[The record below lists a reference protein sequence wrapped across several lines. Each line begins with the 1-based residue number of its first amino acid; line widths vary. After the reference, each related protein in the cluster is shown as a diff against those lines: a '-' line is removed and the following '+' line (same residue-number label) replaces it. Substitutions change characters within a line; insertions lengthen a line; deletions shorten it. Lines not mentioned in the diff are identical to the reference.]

1 MNSNTEIKIL
11 IADDDQIIR
20 DGLSSL
26 LDSQDGLRVVATA
39 ENGQEVFTQLQAHPV
54 DLVLLDVDMPVMSG
68 IEAARK
74 LKLEY
79 PDITIVMLTVF
90 EHVESLGQAL
100 GAGVRGFLTKDI
112 PAAELAE
119 LIRKAHSGQQV
130 MGTRPIQILTENY
143 AQTQQDREQYRGFIA
158 AVDSLPEHLRP
169 TFRLLL
175 QALANKNI
183 ARKLRLKD
191 STVRSYV
198 SDILEHTGCATRG
211 ELAITAVKAGI
222 RE

>member
-20 DGLSSL
+20 DGLASL
-26 LDSQDGLRVVATA
+26 LSTQEGLRVVATA
-39 ENGQEVFTQLQAHPV
+39 ENGADLFTQLQAHSV

-74 LKLEY
+74 LNLEY

-90 EHVESLGQAL
+90 EHLESLGQAL

-112 PAAELAE
+112 PVTELAE

-130 MGTRPIQILTENY
+130 MGKRPIQILTETY
-143 AQTQQDREQYRGFIA
+143 VQSAQEREQYRDFIA
-158 AVDSLPEHLRP
+158 AVETLPEHLRP

-211 ELAITAVKAGI
+211 ELASTAVKAGI
-222 RE
+222 RG

>member
-11 IADDDQIIR
+11 IADDDRIIR
-20 DGLSSL
+20 DGLASL
-26 LDSQDGLRVVATA
+26 LSTQEGLRVVSTA
-39 ENGQEVFTQLQAHPV
+39 ENGADLFTQLQEHSV

-74 LKLEY
+74 LNREY

-90 EHVESLGQAL
+90 EHLESLGQAL

-130 MGTRPIQILTENY
+130 MGKRPIQILTETY
-143 AQTQQDREQYRGFIA
+143 VQSAQDREQYRDFIA
-158 AVDSLPEHLRP
+158 AVETLPEHLRP

-183 ARKLRLKD
+183 ARRLRLKD

-211 ELAITAVKAGI
+211 ELAITAVKCGI